1 MLGILKKRKKRFK
14 ELMSEWPI
22 VNIDICIVCLDPEK
36 TPIVGYFNQH
46 DVLGFRRRL
55 FAFTE
60 VTENTSLMSLFI
72 MFKTKEFSLI

>member
-1 MLGILKKRKKRFK
+1 
-14 ELMSEWPI
+14 MSEWPI

-36 TPIVGYFNQH
+36 NPIVGYFNQH
-46 DVLGFRRRL
+46 EVLGFRSRL